1 MMHALHRGA
10 LPLSASLLTLLI
22 PVSAAAHHF
31 MDEAVPR
38 SAAEALLSGA
48 GHPVV
53 GADHLLFLALVG
65 FLIAGMRTGERVLAV
80 SSFIGTTLLGAVL
93 QPSGLEL
100 GPGERLVASTLVVGG
115 VLVFRRTRPSIGPLA
130 ILLVPAGL
138 FHGHAFGALL
148 VEAPLDYLLPYD
160 LGLAVAQAVVVW
172 MSAWALLR
180 LRSTGLRTIAVE
192 RVFAVSAL
200 LLGLAGIVTG
210 TTPGF

>member
-65 FLIAGMRTGERVLAV
+65 FLIAGMWTGSVSWRFHLLSEQLFLAPHCSLQDSSSGPVKGWSRRRLLSVGCWFSVARVRASV
-80 SSFIGTTLLGAVL
+80 RSRYCWCRRDSSTVTLSARCL
-93 QPSGLEL
+93 S
-100 GPGERLVASTLVVGG
+100 
-115 VLVFRRTRPSIGPLA
+115 RR
-130 ILLVPAGL
+130 
-138 FHGHAFGALL
+138 
-148 VEAPLDYLLPYD
+148 
-160 LGLAVAQAVVVW
+160 
-172 MSAWALLR
+172 
-180 LRSTGLRTIAVE
+180 RSTICFLTISGSPSLRPQW
-192 RVFAVSAL
+192 S
-200 LLGLAGIVTG
+200 G
-210 TTPGF
+210 